1 MFEIFQFQEKE
12 YFIQENH
19 TKADSTSVVRSVLYK
34 TSVRVFSL
42 FFFLLFSPLL
52 YLVFFSFSGCQKT
65 DHSLLRAETDFV
77 VISFTLWSANAVSV
91 TD

>member
-42 FFFLLFSPLL
+42 FFFLAFSPPPLSCL
-52 YLVFFSFSGCQKT
+52 FLFLRMSENR
-65 DHSLLRAETDFV
+65 SLFA
-77 VISFTLWSANAVSV
+77 
-91 TD
+91 